1 MEIVE
6 IQAEKGAVCDRILR
20 ALPDWFG
27 IEQAIVDYVASVAE
41 LPMLGCRTK
50 GAEGDVVG
58 FLSLKPHN
66 EATVE
71 MYVLGVLPERH
82 RRGIGR
88 ALVDAA
94 DHHAGARGF
103 RFLTV
108 KTVSPTVDHEPYER
122 TRRFYRALGFLPV
135 EDMPN
140 PCSPDNPLLLL
151 IRPVVV

>member
-6 IQAEKGAVCDRILR
+6 IAAEKGAVCDRILR

-27 IEQAIVDYVASVAE
+27 IEQAIVDYVAGVAG
-41 LPMLGCRTK
+41 LPMLGCRI
-50 GAEGDVVG
+50 EGEVAG

-71 MYVLGVLPERH
+71 IYVLGVLPDRH

-88 ALVDAA
+88 ALVEAA
-94 DHHAGARGF
+94 DRHAGARGF

-151 IRPVVV
+151 IRPVTS